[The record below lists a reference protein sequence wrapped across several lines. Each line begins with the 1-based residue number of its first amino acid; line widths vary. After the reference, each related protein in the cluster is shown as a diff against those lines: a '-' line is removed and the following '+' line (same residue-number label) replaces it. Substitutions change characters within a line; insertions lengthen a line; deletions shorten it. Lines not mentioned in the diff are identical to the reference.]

1 MTFGEK
7 VKTARKAL
15 GLTQEE
21 LGKLIGVTRRTITSY
36 EADAFPPRTREL
48 YNKLAEA
55 LHVNVNYLLTQE
67 DAFVMEA
74 GEKYGYRGRKG
85 AEALVNE
92 LTGLFSGGEL
102 AEEDMDELM
111 LALQ

>member
-21 LGKLIGVTRRTITSY
+21 LGKLIGVTRRTITSD

-48 YNKLAEA
+48 
-55 LHVNVNYLLTQE
+55 
-67 DAFVMEA
+67 
-74 GEKYGYRGRKG
+74 
-85 AEALVNE
+85 
-92 LTGLFSGGEL
+92 
-102 AEEDMDELM
+102 
-111 LALQ
+111 